1 MATLPE
7 TIEALRKQL
16 AEAELA
22 QTQQRKA
29 TRQEVSEELARMTKE
44 IHEMV
49 RKAEVLAE
57 SADLVFFYSPGYEG
71 FCTETK
77 EDWSESSI
85 YC

>member
-1 MATLPE
+1 MTMTAEELNT
-7 TIEALRKQL
+7 LRKQL
-16 AEAELA
+16 AEAEVA
-22 QTQQRKA
+22 YSQQRKA
-29 TRQEVSEELARMTKE
+29 TRQEVSEELARMTRE
-44 IHEMV
+44 IHDMV
-49 RKAEVLAE
+49 NKAQVLAE